1 MTPFVMTDGIKAQ
14 LQELRK
20 LAEQDDRVLSLEE
33 VKAHANGFD
42 ANDPSTRLSSPYP
55 VDQTVELPLGWKVT
69 MSVEYQPVGLT
80 RHMSMSS
87 PVAGRVPTPEAVQWT
102 LLALGFV
109 RPLESCM
116 VYPEQYASG
125 RLAVNV
131 LEPMDPTK

>member
-33 VKAHANGFD
+33 VKAHA
-42 ANDPSTRLSSPYP
+42 YP